1 MNILTEIVEKSN
13 DIIAILDSN
22 DFFGKNIFC
31 PKTRLTIELQIRMQ
45 YKWEQEGEINLTA
58 EEFAEV
64 VSCINREEIS
74 DTLYGLVDKGVVSLS
89 VDVNGELTY
98 SLTKESIEILNK
110 GDYIKIFRKEKYK

>member
-1 MNILTEIVEKSN
+1 MNILAEIVEKSD

-31 PKTRLTIELQIRMQ
+31 PKTRLKIELQIRMQ
-45 YKWEQEGEINLTA
+45 CKWDQEGDINLTT

-64 VSCINREEIS
+64 VSCINTEEIAE
-74 DTLYGLVDKGVVSLS
+74 TLYGLVDKGILSLS
-89 VDVNGELTY
+89 VDANGELSYTL
-98 SLTKESIEILNK
+98 SKESVEIHNK

>member
-1 MNILTEIVEKSN
+1 MNILAEIVEKSD

-22 DFFGKNIFC
+22 DFFSKNIFC
-31 PKTRLTIELQIRMQ
+31 PKTRLKIELQIRMQ
-45 YKWEQEGEINLTA
+45 YKWDQEGDINLTT

-74 DTLYGLVDKGVVSLS
+74 ETLYGLVDKGILSLS
-89 VDVNGELTY
+89 VDTNGELSY
-98 SLTKESIEILNK
+98 SLSKESVEIYNK